1 MVDAAA
7 PSSAPTAS
15 STRDLVT
22 ADGTPLKVALA
33 RATRL
38 SKLRAFL
45 LVAPLLLFILVSFI
59 FPIVQMLWRSIDNPE
74 VTDAIPRTAALLE
87 DWNGEDLPSEQVYAA
102 LIEEIS
108 ADGMRQE
115 IGRMGA
121 RLNYED
127 GGFRSLINKTQRGAG
142 EISESPIQYAM
153 IGFDEAWEKQD
164 TWAELDALAESPGFA
179 AAFPATAEKLRAWE
193 TGNSPFAEKTPGADV
208 YETLFEELSGSGNS
222 TDIAQVVS
230 LLGGTDNPIADLI
243 QRTAANA
250 AEIKD
255 RPLRFA
261 LGGVDKDWNDTA
273 TWKVIKAVSPPV
285 TMSYYLNALDRTYD
299 ANGNIVMQPEWKQIY
314 VDLFLKTIYVSLGVT
329 LCCIVLAYPIAH
341 LLAILPAKHSN
352 LLLILVLLPFWT
364 SLLVRTTSWIVLLQS
379 QGVVNDVLFFLGIVT
394 DESRLQLIYN
404 MTGTVIAMTHILL
417 PFMVLP
423 LYSVM
428 KTISPSYLRAARS
441 LGANPLVAF
450 VRVYVPQTVPGI
462 GAGSILVF
470 ILAIG
475 YYITPALVG
484 GQDGQ
489 LISNFIAYHMQRSLN
504 WGMAAALGT
513 VLLAGVLAMYWLYDR
528 LVGIDNMKLG

>member
-1 MVDAAA
+1 
-7 PSSAPTAS
+7 
-15 STRDLVT
+15 
-22 ADGTPLKVALA
+22 VALA
-33 RATRL
+33 RATRRN
-38 SKLRAFL
+38 KLRAFL

-59 FPIVQMLWRSIDNPE
+59 FPIVQMLLRSVDNPE
-74 VTDAIPRTAALLE
+74 VTDAIPQTVLLLE
-87 DWNGEDLPSEQVYAA
+87 DWKGENLPDEAVYASLVA
-102 LIEEIS
+102 ELS
-108 ADGMRQE
+108 QRDKRQE
-115 IGRMGA
+115 IGRMGT

-127 GGFRSLINKTQRGAG
+127 GGFRSLINKTARGARKITEG
-142 EISESPIQYAM
+142 PYK
-153 IGFDEAWEKQD
+153 EALIALEEDWGKVD
-164 TWAELDALAESPGFA
+164 TWRVVKSVSSP
-179 AAFPATAEKLRAWE
+179 L
-193 TGNSPFAEKTPGADV
+193 
-208 YETLFEELSGSGNS
+208 
-222 TDIAQVVS
+222 
-230 LLGGTDNPIADLI
+230 
-243 QRTAANA
+243 
-250 AEIKD
+250 
-255 RPLRFA
+255 
-261 LGGVDKDWNDTA
+261 
-273 TWKVIKAVSPPV
+273 

-299 ANGNIVMQPEWKQIY
+299 ADGNITMQPEWKQIY
-314 VDLFLKTIYVSLGVT
+314 VDLFIKTIYVSLGVT
-329 LCCIVLAYPIAH
+329 ICCILLAYPIAH
-341 LLAILPAKHSN
+341 LLAILPPKHSN

-379 QGVVNDVLFFLGIVT
+379 QGVINDILFWLGIVA
-394 DESRLQLIYN
+394 DDQRLELIYN

-450 VRVYVPQTVPGI
+450 VRVYMPQTVPGI

-513 VLLAGVLAMYWLYDR
+513 ILLAGVLAMYWLYDR